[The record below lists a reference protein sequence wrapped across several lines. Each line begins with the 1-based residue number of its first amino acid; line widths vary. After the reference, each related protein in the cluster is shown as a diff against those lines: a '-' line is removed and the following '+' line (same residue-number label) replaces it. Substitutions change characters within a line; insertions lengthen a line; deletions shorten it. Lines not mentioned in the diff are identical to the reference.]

1 MENMKE
7 KLLTNILARH
17 ASKPLGVPTHE
28 DPTAQAVQEALNQGG
43 FGSYAPAV
51 AKLMSILTGVEI
63 SMGTSWKFPLF
74 SVVVPL
80 KSTGGHNYITGQ
92 PCMIVR
98 APDVALRADGTMG
111 NHLPTE
117 HAVSHETMRYATEEE
132 IKAFLDNPS
141 VLEWL
146 EANTLITA

>member
-1 MENMKE
+1 
-7 KLLTNILARH
+7 
-17 ASKPLGVPTHE
+17 
-28 DPTAQAVQEALNQGG
+28 
-43 FGSYAPAV
+43 
-51 AKLMSILTGVEI
+51 
-63 SMGTSWKFPLF
+63 
-74 SVVVPL
+74 
-80 KSTGGHNYITGQ
+80 
-92 PCMIVR
+92 
-98 APDVALRADGTMG
+98 MG